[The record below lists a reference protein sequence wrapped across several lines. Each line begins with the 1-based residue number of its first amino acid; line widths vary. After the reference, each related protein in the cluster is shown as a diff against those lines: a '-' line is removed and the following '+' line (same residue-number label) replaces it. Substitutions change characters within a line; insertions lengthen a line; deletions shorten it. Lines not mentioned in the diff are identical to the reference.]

1 MYFNRE
7 PKPKENTGS
16 PTSQDDFT
24 KRSYFYGDQDHRLQN
39 QTPSFIR
46 NESSIDDESTRTS
59 SRKRCSKTAWIWVGV
74 IAAYLT
80 AFGIVVAILLLAP
93 KYPSLYYSDTTF
105 PKISQEKENSNFQL
119 VELDQG
125 IPNSNGPEP
134 NYNDQPGA
142 EVSHF
147 YYIPPHSSM
156 TKQFIPSPQVIL
168 YDINPRKLDKGQPH

>member
-59 SRKRCSKTAWIWVGV
+59 SRKRCSKTAWIWGW
-74 IAAYLT
+74 
-80 AFGIVVAILLLAP
+80 
-93 KYPSLYYSDTTF
+93 
-105 PKISQEKENSNFQL
+105 
-119 VELDQG
+119 
-125 IPNSNGPEP
+125 
-134 NYNDQPGA
+134 
-142 EVSHF
+142 SH
-147 YYIPPHSSM
+147 YVYIPK
-156 TKQFIPSPQVIL
+156 TGKFVWRIC
-168 YDINPRKLDKGQPH
+168 